1 MALSQSSPKTPYNYH
16 NLNSTT
22 TPRQLRYQ
30 AKVPLSVIILA
41 VFVLGLQFFILPGYI
56 YRNLPSEV
64 RLSRFHLDRL
74 DAKLQK
80 CAEYQTPSIRYPVT
94 QAGSR
99 TNPRWNPKSGQNETI
114 LLRNATLF
122 DGEKILGHPVDILFR
137 KGIVESISESGKT
150 STPPAEA
157 TVLDLDGKHV
167 TPGLVDMHSHHLAI
181 VWPSLIATTD
191 VNEVHPLTGPLTP
204 QLRIVDGIKAYDD
217 AVTMIASGG
226 ITTSLILPGSANIMG
241 GEGTLVK
248 NVLKS
253 GENQEQ
259 VVEEILLE
267 HGVPKEERRRYMKI
281 ACGENP
287 KRVYGHTR
295 MGNAWIFRKQL
306 ERAKELKD
314 KQDAWC
320 LQAAAVKEKGDAAAI
335 SSFMS
340 SSMNEESATEF
351 LEFDSTIA
359 MLRGKIGINI
369 HCYESEDF
377 EDMIK
382 HSKEFGFRIQAFH
395 HALDAWEVPELIK
408 SSGEYV
414 QPDLT

>member
-1 MALSQSSPKTPYNYH
+1 MEIGQSSPKTPCDYH
-16 NLNSTT
+16 NLNSTQES
-22 TPRQLRYQ
+22 RRRRYR
-30 AKVPLSVIILA
+30 AKVPLSVIALA
-41 VFVLGLQFFILPGYI
+41 VFVLGLQFLILPGYV
-56 YRNLPSEV
+56 YRELPSEIK
-64 RLSRFHLDRL
+64 LSQFHLDRL
-74 DAKLQK
+74 DAQLQK
-80 CAEYQTPSIRYPVT
+80 CAEYQSPPLRYPAT

-99 TNPRWNPKSGQNETI
+99 TNPRWNTKSGQNETI

-122 DGEKILGHPVDILFR
+122 DGEKFLDHLVDILFK
-137 KGIVESISESGKT
+137 KGIVESISESGKL
-150 STPPAEA
+150 SPPEGV
-157 TVLDLDGKHV
+157 TVLELNGKHV

-181 VWPSLIATTD
+181 VWPELRATTD
-191 VNEVHPLTGPLTP
+191 VNEVHPSTGPLTP

-217 AVTMIASGG
+217 AVTLIASGG
-226 ITTSLILPGSANIMG
+226 VTTSLILPGSANIMG

-253 GENQEQ
+253 GANEEL

-267 HGVPKEERRRYMKI
+267 HGVSKEKRRRYMKI

-306 ERAKELKD
+306 ERAKELRE

-320 LQAAAVKEKGDAAAI
+320 LEAAAMKERGDAAAI

-340 SSMNEESATEF
+340 SSTNEESATEF

-359 MLRGKIGINI
+359 MLRGKIGVNI

-377 EDMIK
+377 EDMVK

-408 SSGEYV
+408 SSGE
-414 QPDLT
+414 

>member
-1 MALSQSSPKTPYNYH
+1 MAFRQSNPKTPSDYH
-16 NLNSTT
+16 NLNPTATS
-22 TPRQLRYQ
+22 RRRRYQ
-30 AKVPLSVIILA
+30 TKVPLSVITLA
-41 VFVLGLQFFILPGYI
+41 VFVLGLQFFILPGYV
-56 YRNLPSEV
+56 YRKLPSEIK
-64 RLSRFHLDRL
+64 LSKFHLHRL
-74 DAKLQK
+74 DAKLAK
-80 CAEYQTPSIRYPVT
+80 CAEYQTPAIQYPVT

-99 TNPRWNPKSGQNETI
+99 SNPRWNRKSGQNETVLI
-114 LLRNATLF
+114 RNATLF
-122 DGEKILGHPVDILFR
+122 DGEKFLGHPVDILFE
-137 KGIVESISESGKT
+137 KGIIKAISESGKL
-150 STPPAEA
+150 STPAGA

-167 TPGLVDMHSHHLAI
+167 TPGLVDLHSHHLAI
-181 VWPSLIATTD
+181 VWPSLRATTD

-204 QLRIVDGIKAYDD
+204 QLRIVDGIKAYDE

-248 NVLKS
+248 NILKS
-253 GENQEQ
+253 GENEED
-259 VVEEILLE
+259 VVEDILFE

-306 ERAKELKD
+306 ERAKELKE
-314 KQDAWC
+314 KQDALC
-320 LQAAAVKEKGDAAAI
+320 LEAAAVRERGDAAAI

-340 SSMNEESATEF
+340 SSTNEESATEF

-359 MLRGKIGINI
+359 MLRGKIGVNI

-408 SSGEYV
+408 SSGE
-414 QPDLT
+414 